1 MSNQQW
7 QGFAWGFLSG
17 LAVNGLLALA
27 LVGISWLIFWS
38 VFEMSRATTD
48 RVALVAFCG
57 LPLVLN
63 GAAIVVLGVKR
74 RWMALGAF
82 VALGLVGLAL
92 VMMGAWAFW
101 FLFARGN

>member
-7 QGFAWGFLSG
+7 RDLAWGFLGG
-17 LAVNGLLALA
+17 LAANGLLALV
-27 LVGISWLIFWS
+27 LVGISWLVFGS

-48 RVALVAFCG
+48 TVALVAFCG
-57 LPLVLN
+57 LPLLVN
-63 GAAIVVLGVKR
+63 GVGIVVLGAKR
-74 RWMALGAF
+74 MWMALGAF